1 MSDHRSGGTPPGW
14 YPDNTGQTRWW
25 DGEGWTPHTQP
36 AAPQGGPGQQ
46 PFRSGPQPGQ
56 QYSGHPTAGPG
67 QGGHGS
73 QGRKGGAGKVIAAVL
88 ALVVALA
95 AIAAVWFFFLR
106 GGGGPEEVADDYLNA
121 AADSDFETLCDLTA
135 ADDQEALLEAADGA
149 GDCAEASGWAEDQEE
164 ELRQQAE
171 DSGVEVPE
179 DPDLSFEVG
188 DVTEDGDDATVEY
201 SVTVDGETSDEEL
214 ELVREDGDWKVVGG
228 FAGGLTADVPEVEGI
243 EPPDLGDDSGDSGS
257 SSGSGGSSGDE
268 SLSPDDLGID
278 PDELESLDP
287 DDLGSINPD
296 DLGSLDP
303 EDFGLTPEDLEEF
316 ESLNLTPEDLASL
329 GFTPEEIEMLEQL
342 GVI

>member
-36 AAPQGGPGQQ
+36 AAPQGPPGH
-46 PFRSGPQPGQ
+46 P
-56 QYSGHPTAGPG
+56 GHPTPGPG
-67 QGGHGS
+67 
-73 QGRKGGAGKVIAAVL
+73 QGRKGGKGKVIAAVL

-135 ADDQEALLEAADGA
+135 ADDQEALLESADGA
-149 GDCAEASGWAEDQEE
+149 GDCAEASDWADDQEE

-179 DPDLSFEVG
+179 DPDISFEIG

-201 SVTVDGETSDEEL
+201 SVTVDGETSDDEL
-214 ELVREDGDWKVVGG
+214 ELVREDGDWRVVGG

-243 EPPDLGDDSGDSGS
+243 EPPDDL
-257 SSGSGGSSGDE
+257 E
-268 SLSPDDLGID
+268 SLDPGDLESLDPGDLGID

-287 DDLGSINPD
+287 DDLGSISPD
-296 DLGSLDP
+296 DLGSFDP

-316 ESLNLTPEDLASL
+316 ESLNLTPEDLESF
-329 GFTPEEIEMLEQL
+329 GFTPEEIEVLEQL